1 MKAVTAS
8 KIVLDSIGL
17 RDRPE
22 SLIRESQPRT
32 RFSARKGSS
41 RVQAADRNNF
51 RLSIRPTTIVRACA
65 DNGLGVQKPAAA
77 RISGRVGFR
86 GTPGRSGV
94 SAGLRAVNNAAEG
107 TALAEFA
114 CC

>member
-1 MKAVTAS
+1 MCS
-8 KIVLDSIGL
+8 W
-17 RDRPE
+17 PE
-22 SLIRESQPRT
+22 SLIRESQPPDEILGT
-32 RFSARKGSS
+32 HRFKSGSGRGTVTTS
-41 RVQAADRNNF
+41 
-51 RLSIRPTTIVRACA
+51 RLSIQPTTIVLACA

-77 RISGRVGFR
+77 RIGSGRVR